1 MNLGVC
7 YWKLSASANGE
18 VERTVER
25 LFRIV
30 QQTIDRPAL
39 AVLKIIVMV
48 CVQFGHTVLQ
58 SDYMCRLPKGSTAGR
73 YPSNGAI
80 QSGYVSILRLPWW
93 ISITRLATMLGPVLR
108 LMELDGLEAHFSLTV
123 DDEFAAMEEFAGPG
137 DLPKAIWE
145 PCRLRFYPVAPGG
158 QTNE

>member
-93 ISITRLATMLGPVLR
+93 ISITRLATMLGPVPGLSETGWA
-108 LMELDGLEAHFSLTV
+108 LGPFFSDG
-123 DDEFAAMEEFAGPG
+123 G
-137 DLPKAIWE
+137 
-145 PCRLRFYPVAPGG
+145 
-158 QTNE
+158 

>member
-1 MNLGVC
+1 
-7 YWKLSASANGE
+7 
-18 VERTVER
+18 
-25 LFRIV
+25 
-30 QQTIDRPAL
+30 
-39 AVLKIIVMV
+39 
-48 CVQFGHTVLQ
+48 
-58 SDYMCRLPKGSTAGR
+58 
-73 YPSNGAI
+73 
-80 QSGYVSILRLPWW
+80 
-93 ISITRLATMLGPVLR
+93 MLGPVLR